1 MSSRGRVTRKANKD
15 AHPGKIV
22 APRARKSNKD
32 AQTERDATAA
42 AKATISV
49 TQKGQVKAVA
59 ALEDAMTID
68 NENEDSSDCPAC
80 WYGIVCVRNKYTALV
95 RAGAGK
101 NNVCA
106 RYRPF
111 GGKRVYSSGFILFIL
126 QFPKQAGVEPVFH
139 CINSYTIQYE
149 EDHFCFRFSNHCC
162 AIVCSNPDEKV
173 ADGYP
178 PSGA

>member
-1 MSSRGRVTRKANKD
+1 MCAYPTSLHLPHNCLHSLLCLMSSRGCVTRKANKD

-68 NENEDSSDCPAC
+68 DENEAAHAARPMVTRGLSKATRVTNRDVDVIMSGHYYIPSSS
-80 WYGIVCVRNKYTALV
+80 WSFTNRNMIL
-95 RAGAGK
+95 
-101 NNVCA
+101 
-106 RYRPF
+106 
-111 GGKRVYSSGFILFIL
+111 SSL
-126 QFPKQAGVEPVFH
+126 P
-139 CINSYTIQYE
+139 
-149 EDHFCFRFSNHCC
+149 R
-162 AIVCSNPDEKV
+162 
-173 ADGYP
+173 
-178 PSGA
+178 